1 MASKWLEYKPQ
12 ALQLRKEGLSI
23 RKIEQDLG
31 IARSTLSGWFNEVQL
46 SAAQKKVLLKK
57 RQAGLQLAREKASAW
72 HRADRQK
79 RLYVYLKEAE
89 GTLNGLDFK
98 NERIL
103 ELALAMLYLG
113 EGAKKS
119 DNLRV
124 SNSSPLILKTLIS
137 ILQKIYKIDVQ
148 KIKCSLNL
156 RADQD
161 SEEMKRFWSKELSIP
176 LENFTYVYI
185 DKRTSVTKTYPWYKG
200 VCMVRIGTTAMK
212 ERLMYVANGFC
223 ERILKT

>member
-1 MASKWLEYKPQ
+1 MASKWLQYKPQ
-12 ALQLRKEGLSI
+12 AFRLRKEGVSI

-31 IARSTLSGWFNEVQL
+31 IARSTLSGWFNEVKL
-46 SAAQKKVLLKK
+46 SSAQKKVLLKK
-57 RQAGLQLAREKASAW
+57 WQAGLQKAREKAAAW
-72 HRADRQK
+72 HRADRQE
-79 RLYVYLKEAE
+79 RLKEYLKEAE
-89 GTLNGLDFK
+89 KVLNDLDV
-98 NERIL
+98 ESQSIL

-161 SEEMKRFWSKELSIP
+161 PEEMKRFWSHELKIP

-185 DKRTSVTKTYPWYKG
+185 DKRTSITKTYAWYKG

-223 ERILKT
+223 ERVLKT

>member
-1 MASKWLEYKPQ
+1 MASKWLKYKDQ

-31 IARSTLSGWFNEVQL
+31 IARSTLSGWFNEVRL
-46 SAAQKKVLLKK
+46 SPAQKKILLKK
-57 RQAGLQLAREKASAW
+57 WQAGLQKAREKAALW
-72 HRADRQK
+72 HTADRQK
-79 RLYVYLKEAE
+79 RLKEYSQEAE
-89 GTLNGLDFK
+89 GVLDVLNVK
-98 NERIL
+98 SEPIL

-161 SEEMKRFWSKELSIP
+161 PEEMKRFWSHELKIP

-185 DKRTSVTKTYPWYKG
+185 DKRTSITKTYAWYKG

-223 ERILKT
+223 ERVLKT